1 MKLDKIF
8 SQVRDAI
15 YGGAGANLSIGNPSQ
30 LGDVSVIPVARV
42 VFSFGGG
49 GGKSPAKARQNSKS
63 KPAEDASQKSEPEE
77 KSFGGGG
84 GGAVKTEPVGIYILN
99 KDKVKFY
106 PIVSVREILTA
117 FGIISVLLLKIY
129 RLRRRRK

>member
-77 KSFGGGG
+77 KMLQRRWWRSRKNRTGRD
-84 GGAVKTEPVGIYILN
+84 L
-99 KDKVKFY
+99 Y
-106 PIVSVREILTA
+106 PE
-117 FGIISVLLLKIY
+117 
-129 RLRRRRK
+129 